1 MKTASSKISHR
12 FENEIGL
19 FFSSVDALKAN
30 IEDHDYLKA
39 IIEEMFAKKEKSLS
53 FLKEVKEI
61 LGEKHEN

>member
-1 MKTASSKISHR
+1 MKTASNKISHR

-19 FFSSVDALKAN
+19 FFSSIDALKAN

-53 FLKEVKEI
+53 FLKEVKEV
-61 LGEKHEN
+61 LGEKYES

>member
-19 FFSSVDALKAN
+19 FFSSIDALKAN
-30 IEDHDYLKA
+30 IEDHDFLKRV
-39 IIEEMFAKKEKSLS
+39 IEEMFVKKEKAAP

-61 LGEKHEN
+61 LGGHNEN